1 MGERGRKAARVPAV
15 QVIRIRQAAQAREG
29 GEAVKVK
36 LQNIELDASIQCRA
50 SINTETVNEYAERM
64 TEGDEFPPVELFGT
78 AAACWIG
85 DGWHRVL
92 AARQIGAVDIE
103 ATMHDGGRGEALK
116 YALSANAANGLRR
129 TNLDKRRCVEIA
141 LKEWPKLSD
150 NAIAQ
155 LCGVDNHT
163 VGAVRPATLG
173 NSQPE
178 KRTGADGKQYPA
190 TRSRPEPTETETPKQ
205 EEEQPAWG
213 PVVEARKM
221 GPPCAGMMLAKVAVM
236 KLEEI
241 SRNDSERQQAFD
253 YVKGWIN
260 DNEG

>member
-1 MGERGRKAARVPAV
+1 M
-15 QVIRIRQAAQAREG
+15 
-29 GEAVKVK
+29 KVK

-190 TRSRPEPTETETPKQ
+190 RKEQKQEPEPDGKTMKGEKPKLTKKQ
-205 EEEQPAWG
+205 VA
-213 PVVEARKM
+213 AL
-221 GPPCAGMMLAKVAVM
+221 PPCRGLFQADRAIWALEVIEENDTQRASALAK
-236 KLEEI
+236 
-241 SRNDSERQQAFD
+241 
-253 YVKGWIN
+253 VKGWI
-260 DNEG
+260 EEHEKA

>member
-1 MGERGRKAARVPAV
+1 M
-15 QVIRIRQAAQAREG
+15 
-29 GEAVKVK
+29 KVK

-50 SINTETVNEYAERM
+50 SIKTESVNEYAERM

-141 LKEWPKLSD
+141 LKEWPQLSSR
-150 NAIAQ
+150 AVAE
-155 LCGVDNHT
+155 LCGVGHEMVD
-163 VGAVRPATLG
+163 AARPQVAETA
-173 NSQPE
+173 NS
-178 KRTGADGKQYPA
+178 KRTGTDGKQYPA
-190 TRSRPEPTETETPKQ
+190 ARQRREPSASETPKQ
-205 EEEQPAWG
+205 EEREPAWG
-213 PVVEARKM
+213 PVVTRKI
-221 GPPCAGMMLAKVAVM
+221 GPPCAGMMLAQVAVR

-241 SRNDSERQQAFD
+241 ADNDEERAQALA
-253 YVKGWIN
+253 YVKGWIEDHE
-260 DNEG
+260 DNA